1 MSSQM
6 WRDRVYCPFHHLN
19 GIVFRLRQGRFTIR
33 NIDIDGAQERYPIL
47 LQMHGESNATRD
59 SILGEMFGDIADT
72 IIAFLNF
79 PLEAKEIKTLQKKLM
94 RRYNNIVFSRNELR
108 EIVIYANWVRI
119 YKLKKCFF
127 CVCEWALTH

>member
-79 PLEAKEIKTLQKKLM
+79 PLEEKEIQTLQKKLI
-94 RRYNNIVFSRNELR
+94 RRSRRDNNIIFSRNELR
-108 EIVIYANWVRI
+108 EIVIYANWVRM
-119 YKLKKCFF
+119 CFELH
-127 CVCEWALTH
+127 VYL